1 MVAKRVLCAWEY
13 GAGTGHLY
21 NLAPIVH
28 GLAGC
33 GARVVVATAQPAA
46 SGRFFGNRRVK
57 VMPAPQQVASR
68 SCRPAVS
75 HPSLLL
81 NLGFG
86 DAAWLQAHLRAWR
99 RLLDAFRPQLLVC
112 DHADGALIA
121 ARSLGI
127 PAVTVGSGFFNPP
140 ASAPMPAF
148 DLGLGIPMARVAAL
162 EAALLSS
169 LNQALD
175 QLGCASVDQV
185 GAIYR
190 YPARLCTTW
199 PELDHYGARPD
210 VIYCGPTGPTCPLPA
225 PSWPAGGGEPAFVY
239 LTPGLAPEPGFV
251 AQLAAAGYR
260 LLVAAPGMPKA
271 TVARL
276 QRPGVRIVRHQVDL
290 GAVARDCRLLFC
302 NANHG
307 TVAKILRTGRLPL
320 IVPQQVEQL
329 FLTRRLQAQGLAVAT
344 IAPAASVDYLA
355 MIHRL
360 KANDPGQRQVQRFA
374 RSYGTCDEEQTAAVL
389 LTRVLGHLG

>member
-1 MVAKRVLCAWEY
+1 
-13 GAGTGHLY
+13 
-21 NLAPIVH
+21 
-28 GLAGC
+28 
-33 GARVVVATAQPAA
+33 
-46 SGRFFGNRRVK
+46 
-57 VMPAPQQVASR
+57 MPAPQQAASR
-68 SCRPAVS
+68 SSRPAVS

-99 RLLDAFRPQLLVC
+99 RLLDAVRPQLLVC

-140 ASAPMPAF
+140 LGEPMPAF
-148 DLGLGIPMARVAAL
+148 DLGLDLPSAQVTAL
-162 EAALLSS
+162 ESILLSS
-169 LNQALD
+169 LNQALRR
-175 QLGCASVDQV
+175 LRCAPVDHV

-190 YPARLCTTW
+190 HPDRLCTTW
-199 PELDHYGARPD
+199 PELDHYGARRD
-210 VIYCGPTGPTCPLPA
+210 VIYCGPTGPTRPLPA
-225 PSWPAGGGEPAFVY
+225 PGWPAGGGETAFVY

-260 LLVAAPGMPKA
+260 LLIAAPGMPKA
-271 TVARL
+271 AAARL

-307 TVAKILRTGRLPL
+307 TVAKILRSGRLPL

-329 FLTRRLQAQGLAVAT
+329 FLTRRLLAQGLAVAT
-344 IAPAASVDYLA
+344 IAPAERVDYLA

-360 KANDPGQRQVQRFA
+360 NANDLGQRQVQQFERRYRA
-374 RSYGTCDEEQTAAVL
+374 CDEEQTAAALLAEVL
-389 LTRVLGHLG
+389 DRLG